1 MPGKM
6 KLQLDGLKV
15 ESFEADTQTYGSGT
29 VRGAELFASI
39 DGTCV
44 DYTCR
49 NYGTCRVGA
58 SGCNTVP

>member
-6 KLQLDGLKV
+6 KLDLDRLKV
-15 ESFEADTQTYGSGT
+15 ETFEAQAEMYERGT
-29 VRGAELFASI
+29 VNGAEAFGSV

-49 NYGTCRVGA
+49 NYGTCRPSV
-58 SGCNTVP
+58 CTDIP

>member
-6 KLQLDGLKV
+6 KLQVDGLKV
-15 ESFEADTQTYGSGT
+15 ESFEAEAQNYRNE
-29 VRGAELFASI
+29 VRGAEFGSL

-44 DYTCR
+44 DETCR

-58 SGCNTVP
+58 GGCNTVP

>member
-1 MPGKM
+1 MPGKL

-15 ESFEADTQTYGSGT
+15 ESFEADAQAYGSGT
-29 VRGAELFASI
+29 VRGAEMFGSI

-44 DYTCR
+44 DETCR

-58 SGCNTVP
+58 GGCLTVP